1 MLWYETEG
9 PERDV
14 FVSTRVRLA
23 RNLVDYPF
31 EPRLSE
37 AGAKEIIE
45 KAKSALGEDQGY
57 TCRDLSAA
65 GDNEKLALVEKHL
78 ISPEFARK
86 NTPCA
91 LIENEEKQ
99 VYVMVC
105 EEDHLRIQCI
115 RPGFDPKEAMD
126 AALEADAAIDAH
138 LHIAFDEKLGYLTHC
153 PTNLGTGL
161 RISVMMFLP
170 ALTMTGRIKSIQGQL
185 SKIGLTVRGTTGEG
199 SAAKGCLYQFSNC
212 VTQGVTEEEI
222 LSNLREAAG
231 SIARAERETRKQL
244 LENNEDALRDRVMRA
259 MGTMR
264 SAYMIDTEELYRLYA
279 DVRLGIALG
288 ICEGV
293 SYTQLDALLIR
304 CMPATLTSQFGKDLS
319 STQRDKARAE
329 ILRTS
334 MRQAA
339 QEAINSEKKGRIV

>member
-1 MLWYETEG
+1 MFWYETEG
-9 PERDV
+9 SDSDV

-45 KAKSALGEDQGY
+45 KVKSALAQKEGY
-57 TCRDLSAA
+57 TSIDFAELEDAQKQS
-65 GDNEKLALVEKHL
+65 LVEKHL
-78 ISPEFARK
+78 VSPEFARK
-86 NTPCA
+86 STPCA
-91 LIENEEKQ
+91 VVENEEKQ

-115 RPGFDPKEAMD
+115 RPGFDPGG
-126 AALEADAAIDAH
+126 ALDAAIEADTAIDAS
-138 LHIAFDEKLGYLTHC
+138 LHIAFDEQLGYLTHC

-170 ALTMTGRIKSIQGQL
+170 ALTITGRIKSIQGQL

-199 SAAKGCLYQFSNC
+199 SASKGCLYQFSNC

-222 LSNLREAAG
+222 LNNLREAVG
-231 SIARAERETRKQL
+231 SIARVERETRKQL

-259 MGTMR
+259 LGTMR
-264 SAYMIDTEELYRLYA
+264 SAYMVDTEELYRLYA
-279 DVRLGIALG
+279 DVRMGVAMG
-288 ICEGV
+288 ICDEGT
-293 SYTQLDALLIR
+293 YPQLDTLLIR
-304 CMPATLTSQFGKDLS
+304 CMPATLTIEAGKSLS
-319 STQRDKARAE
+319 APQRDKLRAQ
-329 ILRTS
+329 ILRAS
-334 MRQAA
+334 MQ
-339 QEAINSEKKGRIV
+339 QDEK

>member
-45 KAKSALGEDQGY
+45 KVRLALGEDRGY
-57 TCRDLSAA
+57 TFKDFSTVE
-65 GDNEKLALVEKHL
+65 DNEKLCLVEKHL
-78 ISPEFARK
+78 VSPEFAK
-86 NTPCA
+86 KSTPCA
-91 LIENEEKQ
+91 LIENEDKQ

-115 RPGFDPKEAMD
+115 RPGFDPKGAME
-126 AALEADAAIDAH
+126 AALEADTAIDAS
-138 LHIAFDEKLGYLTHC
+138 LHIAFDEELGYLTHC

-222 LSNLREAAG
+222 LNNLREAAG

-259 MGTMR
+259 MGTMS
-264 SAYMIDTEELYRLYA
+264 SAYMVDTEELYRLYA
-279 DVRLGIALG
+279 DVRMGIAMG
-288 ICEGV
+288 ICEGIT
-293 SYTQLDALLIR
+293 YPQLDSLLIR
-304 CMPATLTSQFGKDLS
+304 CMPATLTSQSGKNLS
-319 STQRDKARAE
+319 PSQRDKLRAE
-329 ILRTS
+329 ILRSS
-334 MRQAA
+334 MQPV
-339 QEAINSEKKGRIV
+339 G

>member
-9 PERDV
+9 PDEDV

-23 RNLVDYPF
+23 RNLIDYPF

-45 KAKSALGEDQGY
+45 KAKSALAEKEGY
-57 TCRDLSAA
+57 TFVDFAKVE
-65 GDNEKLALVEKHL
+65 DTEKQSLVEKHL
-78 ISPEFARK
+78 VSPEFARK
-86 NTPCA
+86 STPCA
-91 LIENEEKQ
+91 VIENEKKQ
-99 VYVMVC
+99 VYVMIC

-115 RPGFDPKEAMD
+115 RSGFDPHGALS
-126 AALEADAAIDAH
+126 AAREADAAIDTS
-138 LHIAFDEKLGYLTHC
+138 LQVAFDEELGYLTHC

-161 RISVMMFLP
+161 RISVMLFLP
-170 ALTMTGRIKSIQGQL
+170 ALTITGRIKSIQGQL

-231 SIARAERETRKQL
+231 SIARAERETRTQL

-259 MGTMR
+259 LGTMR
-264 SAYMIDTEELYRLYA
+264 SAYMVGTEELYRLYA
-279 DVRLGIALG
+279 DVRMGIAMG
-288 ICEGV
+288 ICNEIA
-293 SYTQLDALLIR
+293 YTQLDSLLIR
-304 CMPATLTSQFGKDLS
+304 CMPATVTIQAGNVLS
-319 STQRDKARAE
+319 APQRDKLRAQ

-334 MRQAA
+334 MQPV
-339 QEAINSEKKGRIV
+339 KK